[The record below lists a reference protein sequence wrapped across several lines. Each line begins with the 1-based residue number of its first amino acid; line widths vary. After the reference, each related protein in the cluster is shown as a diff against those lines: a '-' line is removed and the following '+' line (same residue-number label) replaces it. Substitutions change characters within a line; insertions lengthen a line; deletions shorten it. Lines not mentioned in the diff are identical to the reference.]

1 MAKLR
6 FFLDF
11 DGTIAKSDVVDLILE
26 RFGLRQWTEIEKLW
40 IEGKI
45 GSRECLSRQMDLVN
59 ATQEEFKSLVDE
71 VEVDP
76 YFADFLETAKSL
88 EVPVAVVSDGFDVVI
103 NRILKRVFSKT
114 PELLVELPVYSN
126 SLKRTATGYKIYFP
140 EGPLCEHAC
149 ANCKVRAIRQVSR
162 ENERIVFVGDG
173 MSDRFAAQTA
183 HVTFAKNK
191 LLKFCREKE
200 IPHVPYADF
209 REVEAWLAKEK
220 EGSHAFV

>member
-11 DGTIAKSDVVDLILE
+11 DGTIAKNDVVDLILE
-26 RFGLRQWTEIEKLW
+26 RFGMRQWTEIEKLW
-40 IEGKI
+40 LEGKI

-59 ATQEEFKSLVDE
+59 ATQEEFKALVDE

-76 YFADFLETAKSL
+76 YFADFLATAKSL
-88 EVPVAVVSDGFDVVI
+88 DVPVTIVSDGFDVVI
-103 NRILKRVFSKT
+103 SRILKRT
-114 PELLVELPVYSN
+114 LANAPELLRDLPVYSN
-126 SLKRTATGYKIYFP
+126 GLKRTATGYKAHFP

-149 ANCKVRAIRQVSR
+149 ANCKVRVIR
-162 ENERIVFVGDG
+162 EAAGKDERVVFVGDG

-191 LLKFCREKE
+191 LLKFCRDKE
-200 IPHVPYADF
+200 IRHIPYTNF
-209 REVEAWLAKEK
+209 RDVEAWLAKEK
-220 EGSHAFV
+220 EDSHALV